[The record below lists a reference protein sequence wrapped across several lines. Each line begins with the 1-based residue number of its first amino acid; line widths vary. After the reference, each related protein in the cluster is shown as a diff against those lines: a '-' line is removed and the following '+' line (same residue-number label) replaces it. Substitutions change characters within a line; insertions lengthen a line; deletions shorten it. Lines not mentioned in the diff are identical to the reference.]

1 MTSMHTLRFVLAFAA
16 LSALMATYGT
26 AQQQQLSA
34 PPGRE
39 YKLQTLYRA
48 SIAQSYEFV
57 EQTSVERVFRDSSK
71 TTYSRTATYFVT
83 VRCIEALDGI
93 SKVVVNLDSLL
104 YKFTSEGK
112 EITYDSQKDIT
123 PKNFA
128 DLNNYIGPLNR
139 SFELTYS
146 PYGEVTSITGEQI
159 DFWREYL
166 EQNASDLDTVLYTIW
181 TQSLSRENLLH
192 VGDLQKRM
200 IPGLRKAVDSTWK
213 HQLAL
218 RIDGTQ
224 YSGTVRSR
232 LAAYEGGL
240 YHIITQDTLTASPGQ
255 VVHTYNIPE
264 LASVVSGSLTTNNTL
279 LLSTAGTINEY
290 TSIAKGTL
298 QLVAGREPFT
308 QNTTTTLQWKLLGQ
322 YQW

>member
-1 MTSMHTLRFVLAFAA
+1 MISMSTLRYVLACASILV
-16 LSALMATYGT
+16 LSSATGL
-26 AQQQQLSA
+26 AQQQQLAA

-48 SIAQSYEFV
+48 SIAQSYEVV
-57 EQTSVERVFRDSSK
+57 EQTTVERVFRDSSK
-71 TTYSRTATYFVT
+71 TTYSRTATYFMT
-83 VRCIEALDGI
+83 VRCIEALDGV
-93 SKVVVNLDSLL
+93 SKVVINLDSLL

-139 SFELTYS
+139 SYELTYS
-146 PYGEVTSITGEQI
+146 PYGEVTNISGDQI
-159 DFWREYL
+159 EFWREYL

-192 VGDLQKRM
+192 IGDLQKRTV
-200 IPGLRKAVDSTWK
+200 PGLRKAVDSTWK

-218 RIDGTQ
+218 RVDGTN
-224 YSGTVRSR
+224 YTGNVRSR

-264 LASVVSGSLTTNNTL
+264 LAKVVQGSITTNNTL

-290 TSIAKGTL
+290 TSIAKGSL
-298 QLVAGREPFT
+298 QLVAGREPFM
-308 QNTTTTLQWKLLGQ
+308 QNTTSTLHWKLLGQ

>member
-1 MTSMHTLRFVLAFAA
+1 MNVMHSFRLALAA
-16 LSALMATYGT
+16 TTALISCVASSS
-26 AQQQQLSA
+26 AQQQAA

-57 EQTSVERVFRDSSK
+57 EQTSVERIFRDSTT
-71 TTYSRTATYFVT
+71 TTYARTATYFMT
-83 VRCIEALDGI
+83 VRCIEALDGV
-93 SKVVVNLDSLL
+93 SKVVVNLDSLK
-104 YKFTSEGK
+104 YKFTSDGK
-112 EITYDSQKDIT
+112 EIAYDSQKDIT

-146 PYGEVTSITGEQI
+146 PYGEVTNISGDQI

-166 EQNASDLDTVLYTIW
+166 EQNAADLDSVLYTIW

-192 VGDLQKRM
+192 VGDLQKRL
-200 IPGLRKAVDSTWK
+200 IPGLRRAVDSTWK

-218 RIDGTQ
+218 RVDGMLYT
-224 YSGTVRSR
+224 GNVRSR

-240 YHIITQDTLTASPGQ
+240 YHIITQDTLTAAPGQ
-255 VVHTYNIPE
+255 IIHTYNVPE
-264 LASVVSGSLTTNNTL
+264 LVRVIDGSVTLNNTV
-279 LLSTAGTINEY
+279 LLSTAGTINEF
-290 TSIAKGTL
+290 TSILKGSS
-298 QLVAGREPFT
+298 QLVAGREPFR
-308 QNTTTTLQWKLLGQ
+308 QNITSTLQWKLLGQ